1 MRLFRFVGIVIL
13 CAGII
18 SKEEPVKPLYFDLP
32 IKIEETYEKSKIG
45 ELLEEDWIEPIS
57 LELITDPGG
66 PLFYQSNIRTT
77 VCDDEVC
84 EIMHIKLYWDLVG
97 DYVGYDTVAQ
107 HPLTKFDH
115 EPFTEKDYD
124 RLHELLNNDGSI
136 LKFKQ
141 KSELIDKE
149 KVKASDVVDGTTG
162 ATALEIKEEV
172 VEGALYSSYTLW
184 HLAYN
189 GDIKNILTNNTKSLL
204 DDELMKALLNS
215 NRSGYNL
222 IAFHSFADNDY
233 LRYKNHWLN
242 SLKNG
247 IPLTRKYILKNI
259 PDGMWNTDLI
269 QDDVCAM
276 FDSFDVNT
284 KTSLLIKLSNS
295 KDISSKSMEYISR
308 YITTMNRNQTRQF
321 LNIIKN
327 NNELTEVTRKNVREA
342 AENTEFNYAYLV
354 NESDWDK

>member
-1 MRLFRFVGIVIL
+1 M
-13 CAGII
+13 
-18 SKEEPVKPLYFDLP
+18 ED
-32 IKIEETYEKSKIG
+32 
-45 ELLEEDWIEPIS
+45 ELIEPIS
-57 LELITDPGG
+57 VELVTGAKR

-84 EIMHIKLYWDLVG
+84 EIMYIKLYWDLVG
-97 DYVGYDTVAQ
+97 EYVGYDTVAQ

-115 EPFTEKDYD
+115 EPFTRKDYD

-141 KSELIDKE
+141 KNELIDKE

-189 GDIKNILTNNTKSLL
+189 GTIKNMLSNHTKRLL
-204 DDELMKALLNS
+204 DKALIETLLNS
-215 NRSGYNL
+215 DRSGYDL
-222 IAFHSFADNDY
+222 FAYHNFKENDY
-233 LRYKNHWLN
+233 FIYKSYWLN
-242 SLKNG
+242 SLKEG

-259 PDGMWNTDLI
+259 PEGMWNTALV

-276 FDSFDVNT
+276 FNFFDVNT
-284 KTSLLIKLSNS
+284 KTSLLIKLSTS
-295 KDISSKSMEYISR
+295 KDVSSKSIEYISS
-308 YITTMNRNQTRQF
+308 YITSMNRNQTRQF
-321 LNIIKN
+321 LNIIQNTNK
-327 NNELTEVTRKNVREA
+327 LTAVTKKNVRKA
-342 AENTEFNYAYLV
+342 AENTEFNYAYLI
-354 NESDWDK
+354 NERDWDK

>member
-1 MRLFRFVGIVIL
+1 M
-13 CAGII
+13 
-18 SKEEPVKPLYFDLP
+18 
-32 IKIEETYEKSKIG
+32 
-45 ELLEEDWIEPIS
+45 EDGLIEPIS
-57 LELITDPGG
+57 VELVTGSKR

-84 EIMHIKLYWDLVG
+84 EIMYIKLYWDLVG
-97 DYVGYDTVAQ
+97 EYVGYDTVAQ

-115 EPFTEKDYD
+115 EPFTRKDYD

-189 GDIKNILTNNTKSLL
+189 GDIKNLLTAQTKSILDESLMKYLL
-204 DDELMKALLNS
+204 DS
-215 NRSGYNL
+215 GRSGYTL
-222 IAFHSFADNDY
+222 FAFHNFQLKDY
-233 LRYKNHWLN
+233 ITYKNYWIEA
-242 SLKNG
+242 LKNAM
-247 IPLTRKYILKNI
+247 PLTRKYILKNI
-259 PDGMWNTDLI
+259 PDGMWNTASI

-276 FDSFDVNT
+276 FNFFDVNT
-284 KTSLLIKLSNS
+284 KTSLLIKLSTS
-295 KDISSKSMEYISR
+295 KDISSKSIEYISSS
-308 YITTMNRNQTRQF
+308 ITTMNRNQTRQF
-321 LNIIKN
+321 LDIIEN
-327 NNELTEVTRKNVREA
+327 NDELTAVTKKNVRKA
-342 AENTEFNYAYLV
+342 AENTEFNYAYLI
-354 NESDWDK
+354 NERDWDN